1 MVVIVAN
8 RKYSEEFK
16 KNIVKLYKNGNSV
29 KKISENYNI
38 PKSNIIAWSKRFQEI
53 QINRKEN
60 ITVKE
65 IINLKKE
72 LQKLIEENSILVD
85 LDDIYERKDVEGKV
99 KFISD
104 NKKDYS
110 IRNLCEMLNI
120 SVSTYYNYLENKM
133 LDKSNEEKWIN
144 QIVKE
149 VYIENKGMYGVNKMY
164 FALRKKGIHIGKKK
178 VQKVMRELKL
188 YPITLKK
195 HRNINM

>member
-1 MVVIVAN
+1 MAN

-38 PKSNIIAWSKRFQEI
+38 PKSNIIAWSKKFQEI
-53 QINRKEN
+53 RINNKEN

-65 IINLKKE
+65 IIDLKKE
-72 LQKLIEENSILVD
+72 LQKLIEENSILID
-85 LDDIYERKDVEGKV
+85 LDDIYEKKDIERKV

-104 NKKDYS
+104 NKEDYNIKS
-110 IRNLCEMLNI
+110 LCDMLNI
-120 SVSTYYNYLENKM
+120 SVSTYYNYLANKM
-133 LDKSNEEKWIN
+133 LDKNNKEKWIN

-149 VYIENKGMYGVNKMY
+149 VYMENKGIYGVNKMY
-164 FALRKKGIHIGKKK
+164 FALRKKGVHIGKKR
-178 VQKVMRELKL
+178 VQKIMRELRL

-195 HRNINM
+195 HINVNM

>member
-1 MVVIVAN
+1 MAN

-38 PKSNIIAWSKRFQEI
+38 PKSNIIAWSKKFQEI
-53 QINRKEN
+53 RINNKEN

-65 IINLKKE
+65 IIDLKKE
-72 LQKLIEENSILVD
+72 LQKLIEENSILID
-85 LDDIYERKDVEGKV
+85 LDDIYEKKDIERKV

-104 NKKDYS
+104 NKEDYNIKS
-110 IRNLCEMLNI
+110 LCDMLNI
-120 SVSTYYNYLENKM
+120 SVSTYYNYLANKM
-133 LDKSNEEKWIN
+133 LDKSNKEKWIN

-149 VYIENKGMYGVNKMY
+149 VYMENKGIYGVNKMY
-164 FALRKKGIHIGKKK
+164 FALRKKGVHIGKKR
-178 VQKVMRELKL
+178 VQKIMRELRL

-195 HRNINM
+195 HINVNM

>member
-1 MVVIVAN
+1 MAN

-38 PKSNIIAWSKRFQEI
+38 TKSNIIAWSKKFQEI
-53 QINRKEN
+53 RINNKEN

-65 IINLKKE
+65 IIDLKKE
-72 LQKLIEENSILVD
+72 LQKLIEENSILID
-85 LDDIYERKDVEGKV
+85 LDDIYEKKDIERKV

-104 NKKDYS
+104 NKEDYNIKS
-110 IRNLCEMLNI
+110 LCDMLNI
-120 SVSTYYNYLENKM
+120 SVSTYYNYLANKM
-133 LDKSNEEKWIN
+133 LDKSNKEKWIN

-149 VYIENKGMYGVNKMY
+149 VYMENKGIYGVNKMY
-164 FALRKKGIHIGKKK
+164 FALRKKGVHIGKKR
-178 VQKVMRELKL
+178 VQRIMRELRL

-195 HRNINM
+195 HSNVNM

>member
-38 PKSNIIAWSKRFQEI
+38 PKSNIISWSKRFQEI

-164 FALRKKGIHIGKKK
+164 FALRKKGIHIGKKR
-178 VQKVMRELKL
+178 VQKIMRELKL

>member
-1 MVVIVAN
+1 MAN

-38 PKSNIIAWSKRFQEI
+38 PKSNIIAWSKKFQEI
-53 QINRKEN
+53 RINNKEN

-65 IINLKKE
+65 IIDLKKE
-72 LQKLIEENSILVD
+72 LQKLIEENSILID
-85 LDDIYERKDVEGKV
+85 LDDIYEKKDIERKV

-104 NKKDYS
+104 NKEDYNIKS
-110 IRNLCEMLNI
+110 LCDMLNI
-120 SVSTYYNYLENKM
+120 SVSTYYNYLANKM
-133 LDKSNEEKWIN
+133 LDKSNKEKWIN

-149 VYIENKGMYGVNKMY
+149 VYMENKGMYGVNKMY
-164 FALRKKGIHIGKKK
+164 FALRKKGVHIGKKR
-178 VQKVMRELKL
+178 VQKIMRELRL

-195 HRNINM
+195 HSNVNM

>member
-1 MVVIVAN
+1 MAN

-38 PKSNIIAWSKRFQEI
+38 PKSNIIAWSKKFQEI
-53 QINRKEN
+53 RINNKEN

-65 IINLKKE
+65 IIDLRKE
-72 LQKLIEENSILVD
+72 LQKLIEENSILID
-85 LDDIYERKDVEGKV
+85 LDDIYEKKDIERKV

-104 NKKDYS
+104 NKEDYNIKS
-110 IRNLCEMLNI
+110 LCDMLNI
-120 SVSTYYNYLENKM
+120 SVSTYYNYLANKM
-133 LDKSNEEKWIN
+133 LDKSNKEKWIN

-149 VYIENKGMYGVNKMY
+149 VYMENKGIYGVNKMY
-164 FALRKKGIHIGKKK
+164 FALRKKGVHIGKKR
-178 VQKVMRELKL
+178 VQKIMRELRL

-195 HRNINM
+195 HINVNM

>member
-1 MVVIVAN
+1 MAN

-38 PKSNIIAWSKRFQEI
+38 PKSNIIAWSKKFQEI
-53 QINRKEN
+53 RINNKEN

-65 IINLKKE
+65 IIDLKKE
-72 LQKLIEENSILVD
+72 LQKLIEENSILID
-85 LDDIYERKDVEGKV
+85 LDDIYEKKDIKRKV

-104 NKKDYS
+104 NKEDYNIKS
-110 IRNLCEMLNI
+110 LCDMLNI
-120 SVSTYYNYLENKM
+120 SVSTYYNYLANKM
-133 LDKSNEEKWIN
+133 LDKSNKEKWIN

-149 VYIENKGMYGVNKMY
+149 VYMENKGIYGVNKMY
-164 FALRKKGIHIGKKK
+164 FALRKKGVHIGKKR
-178 VQKVMRELKL
+178 VQKIMRELRL

-195 HRNINM
+195 HSNVNM

>member
-1 MVVIVAN
+1 MAN

-38 PKSNIIAWSKRFQEI
+38 PKSNIIAWSKKFQEI
-53 QINRKEN
+53 RINNKEN

-65 IINLKKE
+65 IIDLKKE
-72 LQKLIEENSILVD
+72 LQKLIEENGILID
-85 LDDIYERKDVEGKV
+85 LDDIYEKKDIERKV

-104 NKKDYS
+104 NKEDYNIKS
-110 IRNLCEMLNI
+110 LCDMLNI
-120 SVSTYYNYLENKM
+120 SVSTYYNYLANKM
-133 LDKSNEEKWIN
+133 LDKSNKEKWIN

-149 VYIENKGMYGVNKMY
+149 VYMENKGIYGVNKMY
-164 FALRKKGIHIGKKK
+164 FALRKKGVHIGKKR
-178 VQKVMRELKL
+178 VQKIMRELRL

-195 HRNINM
+195 HSNVNM

>member
-38 PKSNIIAWSKRFQEI
+38 PKSNIIAWSKRFKEI
-53 QINRKEN
+53 QINSKEN

-164 FALRKKGIHIGKKK
+164 FALRKKGIHIGKKR
-178 VQKVMRELKL
+178 VQKIMRELKL

>member
-1 MVVIVAN
+1 MAN

-38 PKSNIIAWSKRFQEI
+38 PKSNIIAWSKKFQEI
-53 QINRKEN
+53 QINNKEN

-65 IINLKKE
+65 IIDLKKE
-72 LQKLIEENSILVD
+72 LQKLIEENSILID
-85 LDDIYERKDVEGKV
+85 LDDIYEKKDIERKV

-104 NKKDYS
+104 NKEDYNIKS
-110 IRNLCEMLNI
+110 LCDMLNI
-120 SVSTYYNYLENKM
+120 SVSTYYNYLANKM
-133 LDKSNEEKWIN
+133 LDKSNKEKWIN

-149 VYIENKGMYGVNKMY
+149 DYVENKGIYGVNKMY
-164 FALRKKGIHIGKKK
+164 FALRKKGVHIGKKR
-178 VQKVMRELKL
+178 VQKIMRELRL

-195 HRNINM
+195 HSNVNM

>member
-53 QINRKEN
+53 QINSKEN

-120 SVSTYYNYLENKM
+120 SVSTYYNYLESKM

-164 FALRKKGIHIGKKK
+164 FALRKKGIHIGKKR
-178 VQKVMRELKL
+178 VQKIMRELKL

>member
-1 MVVIVAN
+1 MAN

-38 PKSNIIAWSKRFQEI
+38 PKSNIIAWSKKFQEI
-53 QINRKEN
+53 RINNKEN

-65 IINLKKE
+65 IIDLKKE
-72 LQKLIEENSILVD
+72 LQKLIEENSILID
-85 LDDIYERKDVEGKV
+85 LDDIYEKKDIERKV

-104 NKKDYS
+104 NKEDYNIKS
-110 IRNLCEMLNI
+110 LCDMLNI
-120 SVSTYYNYLENKM
+120 SGSTYYNYLANKM
-133 LDKSNEEKWIN
+133 LDKSNKEKWIN

-149 VYIENKGMYGVNKMY
+149 VYMENKGIYGVNKMY
-164 FALRKKGIHIGKKK
+164 FALRKKGVHIGKKR
-178 VQKVMRELKL
+178 VQRIMRELRL

-195 HRNINM
+195 HSNVNM

>member
-120 SVSTYYNYLENKM
+120 SVSTYYNYLESKM

-164 FALRKKGIHIGKKK
+164 FALRKKGIHIGKKR
-178 VQKVMRELKL
+178 VQKIMRELKL

>member
-1 MVVIVAN
+1 MAN

-38 PKSNIIAWSKRFQEI
+38 PKSNIIAWSKKFQEI
-53 QINRKEN
+53 RINNKEN

-65 IINLKKE
+65 IIDLKKE
-72 LQKLIEENSILVD
+72 LQKLIEENSILID
-85 LDDIYERKDVEGKV
+85 LDDIYEKKDIERKV

-104 NKKDYS
+104 NKEDYNIKS
-110 IRNLCEMLNI
+110 LCDMLNI
-120 SVSTYYNYLENKM
+120 SVSTYYNYLANKM
-133 LDKSNEEKWIN
+133 LDKSNKEKWIN

-149 VYIENKGMYGVNKMY
+149 VYMENKGIYGVNKMY
-164 FALRKKGIHIGKKK
+164 FALRKKGVHIGKKR
-178 VQKVMRELKL
+178 VQKTMRELRL

-195 HRNINM
+195 HSNVNM

>member
-1 MVVIVAN
+1 MAN

-38 PKSNIIAWSKRFQEI
+38 PKSNIIAWSKKFQEI
-53 QINRKEN
+53 RINNEEN

-65 IINLKKE
+65 IIDLKKE
-72 LQKLIEENSILVD
+72 LQKLIEENSILID
-85 LDDIYERKDVEGKV
+85 LDDIYEKKDIERKV

-104 NKKDYS
+104 NKEDYNIKS
-110 IRNLCEMLNI
+110 LCDMLNI
-120 SVSTYYNYLENKM
+120 SVSTYYNYLANKM
-133 LDKSNEEKWIN
+133 LDKSNKEKWIN

-149 VYIENKGMYGVNKMY
+149 VYMENKGIYGVNKMY
-164 FALRKKGIHIGKKK
+164 FALRKKGVHIGKKR
-178 VQKVMRELKL
+178 VQKIMRELRL

-195 HRNINM
+195 HSNVNM

>member
-1 MVVIVAN
+1 MAN

-38 PKSNIIAWSKRFQEI
+38 PKSNIIAWSKKFQEI
-53 QINRKEN
+53 RINNKEN

-65 IINLKKE
+65 IIDLKKE
-72 LQKLIEENSILVD
+72 LQKLIEENSILID
-85 LDDIYERKDVEGKV
+85 LDDIYEKKDIERKV

-104 NKKDYS
+104 NKEDYNIKS
-110 IRNLCEMLNI
+110 LCDMLNI
-120 SVSTYYNYLENKM
+120 GVSTYYNYLANKM
-133 LDKSNEEKWIN
+133 LDKSNKEKWIN

-149 VYIENKGMYGVNKMY
+149 VYMENKGIYGVNKMY
-164 FALRKKGIHIGKKK
+164 FALRKKGVHIGKKR
-178 VQKVMRELKL
+178 VQKIMRELRL

-195 HRNINM
+195 HSNVNM

>member
-1 MVVIVAN
+1 MAN

-38 PKSNIIAWSKRFQEI
+38 PKSNIIAWSKKFQEI
-53 QINRKEN
+53 RINNKEN

-65 IINLKKE
+65 IIDLKKE
-72 LQKLIEENSILVD
+72 LQKLIEENSILID
-85 LDDIYERKDVEGKV
+85 LDDIYEKKDIEGKV

-104 NKKDYS
+104 NKEDYN
-110 IRNLCEMLNI
+110 IKGLCDMLNI
-120 SVSTYYNYLENKM
+120 SVSTYYNYLANKM
-133 LDKSNEEKWIN
+133 LDKSNKEKWIN

-149 VYIENKGMYGVNKMY
+149 VYMENKGIYGVNKMY
-164 FALRKKGIHIGKKK
+164 FALRKKGVHIGKKR
-178 VQKVMRELKL
+178 VQKIMRELRL

-195 HRNINM
+195 HSNVNM